1 MAEVAFGIFDHI
13 ERRDA
18 PLGELYEGRLRLLE
32 AADAAGFYCYHLA
45 EHHGTPLGMAPS
57 PGIFL
62 AAAAQRTRRIHLGP
76 LVYLL
81 PLYNPLRLAE
91 EICMLDQLSGGRVQ
105 MGVGRGVSPIEMGFF
120 NIDPANARSIF
131 DEDLAIMLQAFASRS
146 LSYSGEHHHYH
157 DVPMALSPFQLPH
170 PPIWYPTSSVTS
182 VAWVARRRYQT
193 VFLGSPAHIA
203 DGVKAYRDNLDD
215 PDDFERLKVG
225 MLRYVFVADGDAEA
239 MRYARA
245 AYAAHLAN
253 LRHLANTR
261 GGSTRSAV
269 LDASGALE
277 GDPEDIEAAVAKGWA
292 AVGSPETVQHQLREM
307 IEATGCNYLV
317 FNPLLAD
324 TPVDRAMAAT
334 RLFGEEIAPA
344 LRASS

>member
-1 MAEVAFGIFDHI
+1 MDFGVFDHVERSGSDLRSLLRDRLSVAEVADDVG
-13 ERRDA
+13 
-18 PLGELYEGRLRLLE
+18 L
-32 AADAAGFYCYHLA
+32 YCYHVA
-45 EHHGTPLGMAPS
+45 EHQGTPLSVAPS
-57 PGIFL
+57 PNVLLSAI
-62 AAAAQRTRRIHLGP
+62 AEHTKRIKFGALC
-76 LVYLL
+76 YIL
-81 PLYNPLRLAE
+81 PLYDPMRLVN